1 MLLVRVC
8 CCKISVQRK
17 ERVSFQRNLLSIPLA
32 SYCSSGNPPVK
43 STWHQSRLAF
53 RRRCSPS
60 PARRLGLAGS
70 GERGG
75 CSCACGGEAA
85 VLSAGCWRG
94 ERLRAR
100 GCGRRRGGVVARG
113 CTRGLTQR
121 SWRRRLRAGCV
132 LLRARCR
139 WTAVSAV

>member
-1 MLLVRVC
+1 MYCVLISDKEWSVCVRQ
-8 CCKISVQRK
+8 SSRK
-17 ERVSFQRNLLSIPLA
+17 SPAHFSCEFTEAQVIIRRIP
-32 SYCSSGNPPVK
+32 
-43 STWHQSRLAF
+43 TWHQSRLAF
-53 RRRCSPS
+53 RRWRRSPS
-60 PARRLGLAGS
+60 PARRPGLAGS

-113 CTRGLTQR
+113 CTRGLTQW